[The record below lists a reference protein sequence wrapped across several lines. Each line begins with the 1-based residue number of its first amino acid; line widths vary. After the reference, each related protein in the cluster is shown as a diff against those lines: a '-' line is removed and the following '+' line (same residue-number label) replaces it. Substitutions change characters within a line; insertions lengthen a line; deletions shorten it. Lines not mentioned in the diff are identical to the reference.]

1 MPMTIIKRMRSV
13 LPVVQLLIHP
23 LIHYEVRVNAAMMN
37 VHDDAGKLREK
48 ELALF
53 NLDGPFS
60 LKSASGNVCLQVSE
74 KSNMEKYLD
83 LQECDESS
91 KSQTFVYR
99 SDYKIQSVS
108 KPLLCLH
115 FSSSNDRGSMQY
127 CLTGDESNFRLTF
140 VSDGSIQQMKD
151 RNKVVTTGK
160 ISAGSRLSLK
170 KVNKRRP
177 NSKQK
182 WKVVLQR
189 PPSYPPTLLHKV
201 GQDTTLNTTTDGFG
215 FGSSVSLSQNGNILA
230 AGAPGLNCVTV
241 YKLVRNENFGITRWE
256 PLGQTIKGPIEGNNF
271 GFSLQLSAD
280 GHTLVVGEPLYENE
294 VGRVQV
300 FSYNAD
306 SSENWIQL
314 GNDIIGDMDDSSFGQ
329 SVTISGDGRRVAIGA
344 PDYDIKHGRV
354 FVHVYDDTDGG
365 DGWGDGQQI
374 AGRDS
379 FFHGFGHDVS
389 LSGDGSTLAC
399 SAPRAFKSGFV
410 MVYKVNKDDKKKYGG
425 RVIIKPE
432 SFLKDSYRFGW
443 SISLSW
449 DGSRIAVGSPDY
461 PDPEGISDSLSQ
473 TGRADIYEPSDE
485 VSGTNKYKWVPV
497 GEPIFGSQVNGL
509 QSGWSVSL
517 SSSGNHVAIGAYRRN
532 SFRGQVVVH
541 EFINGSWGDD
551 LAIDGQSDEEW
562 FGYDVAFGGD
572 TFLAV
577 GAPGAP
583 GASTKSGVVRAYEWR

>member
-1 MPMTIIKRMRSV
+1 MPMTIIKRMRSL

-23 LIHYEVRVNAAMMN
+23 LIHYDFRVNAAMMN
-37 VHDDAGKLREK
+37 VHDDAGKLRER

-53 NLDGPFS
+53 NLDGQFS
-60 LKSASGNVCLQVSE
+60 LKSASGNFCLQVSE
-74 KSNMEKYLD
+74 KRSMNLD
-83 LQECDESS
+83 LQECDELS
-91 KSQTFVYR
+91 KSQKFVYR

-108 KPLLCLH
+108 KPLLCIH
-115 FSSSNDRGSMQY
+115 FSSNDKGLMEY
-127 CLTGDESNFRLTF
+127 CLWGEEINFQLTF

-151 RNKVVTTGK
+151 REQVVTIGRR
-160 ISAGSRLSLK
+160 IGAGSRLSLEKVK
-170 KVNKRRP
+170 KQGA
-177 NSKQK
+177 SSFQK

-189 PPSYPPTLLHKV
+189 PPSYPPTLLHQV
-201 GQDTTLNTTTDGFG
+201 GQDTTINTPTDGFG
-215 FGSSVSLSQNGNILA
+215 FGSSVSLSKNGNILA

-256 PLGQTIKGPIEGNNF
+256 PLGQTIKGPIGGNNF

-280 GHTLVVGEPLYENE
+280 GHTLIVGEPVYNNE
-294 VGRVQV
+294 AGRVQV

-344 PDYDIKHGRV
+344 PDYDVKHGRV

-365 DGWGDGQQI
+365 DGWGDGQEI
-374 AGRDS
+374 SGRDS
-379 FFHGFGHDVS
+379 IFHGFGHDVS

-399 SAPRAFKSGFV
+399 SAPKAFQSGFV
-410 MVYKVNKDDKKKYGG
+410 MVYKVNKDDKKKYGD

-461 PDPEGISDSLSQ
+461 PDPEGTSDSPSQ
-473 TGRADIYEPSDE
+473 TGRADIYEPSDD
-485 VSGTNKYKWVPV
+485 VSGTNKNKWVPV

-541 EFINGSWGDD
+541 EFINGSWVDD

-572 TFLAV
+572 AFLAV
-577 GAPGAP
+577 GGPGAT
-583 GASTKSGVVRAYEWR
+583 TKSGVVRAYEWR